1 MKRFI
6 RLAGMVCLAAA
17 FLFGSWQLIQ
27 YGRGLSAVQNSE
39 DAALELA
46 LPPEEPVVSLPET
59 RVPLTDVPVRQEDPA
74 PIPVTLPEPEPAD
87 ENAAYLLSM
96 DLEALREV
104 NPDVLGWICI
114 PDSRISFPLMEAE
127 DNQEYLYHTW
137 DKKSSKYGS
146 IFLECRNSR
155 DLSDFNTLIYGHNML
170 TEHMFGTLTEYKDQS
185 WLDAHP
191 YVYIRLDSGVY
202 RYRIFS
208 VYEAQVVSN
217 TYRLIF
223 EDDARRQ
230 EALDLYTSSNWL
242 KTGIIPTTA
251 DRILT
256 LSTCTGRGTDH
267 LRFVV
272 QAVLETITAE

>member
-1 MKRFI
+1 MKAFARI
-6 RLAGMVCLAAA
+6 AWLVCLAAA
-17 FLFGSWQLIQ
+17 FLFGSWQLVQ
-27 YGRGLSAVQNSE
+27 YGCGLSAAQTSE
-39 DAALELA
+39 QAALELV
-46 LPPEEPVVSLPET
+46 LPSEAPVVSLPES
-59 RVPLTDVPVRQEDPA
+59 RVPLRDIPVRQEDPA
-74 PIPVTLPEPEPAD
+74 PTPVTLTESKPAD
-87 ENAAYLLSM
+87 EHVQYLLSM
-96 DLEALREV
+96 DLEALRAV
-104 NPDVLGWICI
+104 NFDVLGWIYI
-114 PDSRISFPLMEAE
+114 PDSAISFPLMEAD

-170 TEHMFGTLTEYKDQS
+170 TEHMFGTLTAYKDQS
-185 WLDAHP
+185 YLDAHP
-191 YVYIRLDSGVY
+191 CVYIRLNSGVY

-223 EDDARRQ
+223 EDDVRKQ

-242 KTGIIPTTA
+242 ESEIQPTTA

-272 QAVLETITAE
+272 QAVLETAAAE